1 MIIYVTR
8 RQAPHE
14 LIFHSQRGEALTH
27 SFMWQDNI
35 NDHLC
40 DKTTSA
46 SRTLS
51 FTARR
56 STHAHKW
63 VRDIND
69 HSCDKTTS
77 THSFTCVTWFARHE
91 KHALC
96 HMCDMALTH
105 SYVWHDSFKAQGTTY
120 MCDMKTQIIPSMFIH
135 VYVYT
140 YIIPSMFIHVYVYT
154 YIYPKASSLSVIET
168 QRPPLQLRACMT
180 RIHNRLFGKNI
191 VSFIGLFCKWD
202 LSFEDL

>member
-1 MIIYVTR
+1 
-8 RQAPHE
+8 
-14 LIFHSQRGEALTH
+14 
-27 SFMWQDNI
+27 MWQDNI

-63 VRDIND
+63 ARDIND

-77 THSFTCVTWFARHE
+77 THSFTCVTWFVRHE
-91 KHALC
+91 KHSLC
-96 HMCDMALTH
+96 HMRDMALTH
-105 SYVWHDSFKAQGTTY
+105 SYVWHDSFKAQGTTH
-120 MCDMKTQIIPSMFIH
+120 MCDMKTQIM
-135 VYVYT
+135 
-140 YIIPSMFIHVYVYT
+140 PSMFIHVYVYT
-154 YIYPKASSLSVIET
+154 YIYPKASSLSVINTQRPPLQLRDVRSSNDRSHLQKSPIKET
-168 QRPPLQLRACMT
+168 IFLPKSLLCILASQRPPLQLRACMT